1 MKQES
6 RIADYQRNQVM
17 TASPGRLIVMLYDG
31 AVKRMNQA
39 IEAFDMKGPEKFE
52 QVNNHLLAA
61 QNIITE
67 LTISLDMEK
76 GGEIA
81 QNCFRIYE
89 YFNDR
94 LSEANT
100 KKTREPIVQ
109 VRDMMK
115 DLGEAWETIVRKQ
128 ESSDDQQGT
137 DVSQGNVA
145 IQA

>member
-39 IEAFDMKGPEKFE
+39 LDAFDMKGPEKFE

>member
-6 RIADYQRNQVM
+6 RIADYQRNQIM

-39 IEAFDMKGPEKFE
+39 IEAFEMNGPQKFE
-52 QVNNHLLAA
+52 QVNNHILAA

-89 YFNDR
+89 YFNDC

-100 KKTREPIVQ
+100 KKIKEPIIQ

-128 ESSDDQQGT
+128 EASDEQESRDMT
-137 DVSQGNVA
+137 QGNVA

>member
-39 IEAFDMKGPEKFE
+39 LDAFDMKGPEKFE

-128 ESSDDQQGT
+128 ETSDDQQGT